1 MDSTVKLR
9 PNHYEMLGLTPAASG
24 DEIAQA
30 FARELSML
38 TPRAFGSLA
47 EVTVAYETLRDPSKR
62 KAYDSSIGLNPEPP
76 EPPKPAPDVPSEWK
90 PFLVRASARPAEQPR
105 ADPVPPPASP
115 EENLRPRPEPRAVS
129 RPESRPAPRSSPSAT
144 ALLRQPIRPLPRDIQ
159 PVLRTKPE
167 DLRRP
172 EPVEEPKVEKPRFFE
187 PEGGGD
193 RPIHRVEPERF
204 YDSGRKPIDWRLP
217 AAAAGALAL
226 AVGAGAWTGWEAGN
240 DNVPAVTLKVP
251 KANSPSAAADS
262 PPAYAMAET
271 LPEPPAR
278 AAAPTARTERIRP
291 PLQIALPEEPQTEV
305 ALLEQ
310 RQRELETEQAVA
322 QAPTVEVAAAKMPL
336 PNAVVA
342 RTIGRIGYPCGQVAS
357 TAAMG
362 PGVFK
367 VTCTSGHSYRAAP
380 VNGRYRFRRLGS

>member
-1 MDSTVKLR
+1 
-9 PNHYEMLGLTPAASG
+9 
-24 DEIAQA
+24 
-30 FARELSML
+30 
-38 TPRAFGSLA
+38 
-47 EVTVAYETLRDPSKR
+47 
-62 KAYDSSIGLNPEPP
+62 
-76 EPPKPAPDVPSEWK
+76 
-90 PFLVRASARPAEQPR
+90 
-105 ADPVPPPASP
+105 
-115 EENLRPRPEPRAVS
+115 
-129 RPESRPAPRSSPSAT
+129 
-144 ALLRQPIRPLPRDIQ
+144 LLRQPIRPLPRDIQ

-172 EPVEEPKVEKPRFFE
+172 EPVEEPKVEKPPIEKPAVEKPRFFE

-193 RPIHRVEPERF
+193 RPIHRIEPERF

-240 DNVPAVTLKVP
+240 DNDQPAVTLKVP

-271 LPEPPAR
+271 LPEQPAR
-278 AAAPTARTERIRP
+278 AAAPTARTERTRP

-322 QAPTVEVAAAKMPL
+322 QAPPVEVAAAKMPL
-336 PNAVVA
+336 PNSVVA

-357 TAAMG
+357 TAALS